1 MNDQGQGGLRNRPS
15 VQLVSMALERAGCSD
30 DRIIELAE
38 TARTAE
44 DAANA
49 LNCEMGAIIKSL
61 VFRAGDQPVLALVSG
76 DRLCDPKA
84 LKAELGL
91 ERKIRRAD
99 AEFVKAATG
108 FSIGGVSPLG
118 HPSPITTVVDQ
129 YLSRYSTLYAAAGH
143 THCVFSTNF
152 EEIVQLT
159 QGLVSESIS
168 MKPSVN

>member
-1 MNDQGQGGLRNRPS
+1 MNEQGQGGLRNRPS
-15 VQLVSMALERAGCSD
+15 VRLVSEALEQAGCD
-30 DRIIELAE
+30 GERIIELTE

-44 DAANA
+44 DAAKA
-49 LNCEMGAIIKSL
+49 LNCELGAIVKSL

-76 DRLCDPKA
+76 DRQCDPKV
-84 LKAELGL
+84 LKAELEL
-91 ERKIRRAD
+91 DRKIRRAD

-118 HPSPITTVVDQ
+118 HPLPIATVVDQ
-129 YLSRYSTLYAAAGH
+129 YLSRFSTLYAAAGH

-159 QGLVSESIS
+159 QGLVSESVS
-168 MKPSVN
+168 VKASVN